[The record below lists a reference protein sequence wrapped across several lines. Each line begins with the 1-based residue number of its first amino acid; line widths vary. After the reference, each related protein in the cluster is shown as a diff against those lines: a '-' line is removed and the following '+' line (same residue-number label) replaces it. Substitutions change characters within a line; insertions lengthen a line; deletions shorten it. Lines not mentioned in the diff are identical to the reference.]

1 MCKKKTENSDTSA
14 RNEIKLRYIEVLAT
28 TMSCLI
34 ALVAVILSIK
44 SFNQSKEMLDYQIAQ
59 ERLPRV
65 VALNY
70 EITNSFDVNDSDEI
84 YSYDLINDLSIPIY
98 NIGVGVAQNCEIKWN
113 LDSVKSACL
122 KSKNTLENNVSI
134 AEYDFSKDSLPSVL
148 IYDYFF
154 EYKDNSFKTIEFYD
168 GSSKRHEIGFDENI
182 IKIPYILP
190 ITEQQTN
197 EFINIPK
204 SIAVFMLEYANH
216 NIKESIDIRL
226 DLSYEDIVGEHF
238 IKTYLVSF
246 SLAKRDEAKND
257 DVFGNDTINCT
268 FIMKISEKT

>member
-1 MCKKKTENSDTSA
+1 MCKKKTENSDASTK
-14 RNEIKLRYIEVLAT
+14 NEIRLRYIEVLAT
-28 TMSCLI
+28 IISCLI
-34 ALVAVILSIK
+34 ALAAVILSIE
-44 SFNQSKEMLDYQIAQ
+44 SLNQSKEMLDYQIAQ

-65 VALNY
+65 ATLNY
-70 EITNSFDVNDSDEI
+70 EITNSFEVNSSDEI
-84 YSYDLINDLSIPIY
+84 YSYDLINDLSIPVY

-113 LDSVKSACL
+113 IDSVKGACL
-122 KSKNTLENNVSI
+122 NAKNILENNVSI
-134 AEYDFSKDSLPSVL
+134 AEYNFSKDGLPSVL

-216 NIKESIDIRL
+216 NIKDSIDIEL
-226 DLSYEDIVGEHF
+226 DISYEDIVGEHF
-238 IKTYLVSF
+238 TKTYLVSF
-246 SLAKRDEAKND
+246 SLAKRDEAEND
-257 DVFGNDTINCT
+257 DMFGNDTIDCT
-268 FIMKISEKT
+268 FDMKISEKT